1 VDEPG
6 TSGAAGGTTGG
17 GSGGP
22 PGERRLDRPPSE
34 RYVEGPE
41 APAPDADGG
50 PSAARGLTFGIV
62 TAVAGGLA
70 ITLAGGILA
79 ITAGLLV
86 IAATLGYVVPIALA
100 LGNSPRN
107 GRVPLGVAL
116 AVAGVAIG
124 QLGLW
129 LVARRE
135 GGTLG
140 LVDYLDETFGY
151 LVPIQFALA
160 AAAAWWRAR

>member
-1 VDEPG
+1 VDDHG
-6 TSGAAGGTTGG
+6 TSGAGGGEPGGTP
-17 GSGGP
+17 GGP
-22 PGERRLDRPPSE
+22 PGERRLDRPPSDRFGE
-34 RYVEGPE
+34 PPGTS
-41 APAPDADGG
+41 PAETGG
-50 PSAARGLTFGIV
+50 PSAVRGVAFGLL

-70 ITLAGGILA
+70 ITLAGGVLA

-100 LGNSPRN
+100 QGGSPQAR
-107 GRVPLGVAL
+107 RVPLGVAL
-116 AVAGVAIG
+116 ALAGVAIG

-140 LVDYLDETFGY
+140 LIDYLDETFGY